1 MFDDLNVES
10 YARFA
15 YSELSR
21 RIAELRRQLPHEAG
35 EIVYLKH
42 KSDTHIH
49 LYAIVRM
56 EKSSINISRKIN
68 STK

>member
-42 KSDTHIH
+42 KSGH
-49 LYAIVRM
+49 
-56 EKSSINISRKIN
+56 
-68 STK
+68 